1 MSKNTVISNHNYHR
15 EFCDD
20 IIDPKQKKPKCAQYW
35 PAKQNEM
42 ELFDHMQIKLLGQSI
57 MKDEIG
63 NPVSD
68 IHKRNL
74 EVSNGL
80 KGISKFLLS
89 MKI

>member
-1 MSKNTVISNHNYHR
+1 
-15 EFCDD
+15 
-20 IIDPKQKKPKCAQYW
+20 
-35 PAKQNEM
+35 M

-80 KGISKFLLS
+80 KGISNFLLNIRV
-89 MKI
+89 KIKSNTRKEK